1 MPVNTVEIKEVST
14 IRGLKDFINFPFDL
28 YAGNPYWVPA
38 LRSDDL
44 NTFRRDKNP
53 AFEFCE
59 AKYWLAYKDGKIAG
73 RIAGIINKRH
83 IEKWGQPYVRFGW
96 MDFIDES
103 EVSSGLLKT
112 VEDWACSQGLTA
124 VHGPL
129 GFTDMDREGMLV
141 EGFNEMGT
149 LATSYNYPYYAD
161 HMQAAGYVKDID
173 WVEYELRMPQKP
185 DEKIARLSEAL
196 MKRYNLRLLQ
206 FRNKKEML
214 KYAEALFDLLQE
226 AYQHLYGVTPMS
238 RKQVDAYIKQYF
250 GLISPDF
257 VPIVVDAQDRMVAF
271 GITLPSLSLAL
282 QKAKGRL
289 FPFGF
294 VHLLHALNKNDK
306 GDLYLVA
313 ISNEYQGR
321 GVNAILINRMI
332 EVFNKFGIKTVES
345 NPELENNHRVQAQWK
360 NFDHRLHKRRRIFIK
375 HLDSKPDNQAIDKS
389 LMDKSA
395 IAV

>member
-1 MPVNTVEIKEVST
+1 MPVNTIEIKEVTT
-14 IRGLKDFINFPFDL
+14 IHGLKDFVNFPFDL
-28 YAGNPYWVPA
+28 YNGNAFWVPA

-44 NTFRRDKNP
+44 NTFRKDKNP
-53 AFEFCE
+53 AFEFCD
-59 AKYWLAYKDGKIAG
+59 AKYWLAYKGRKIVG
-73 RIAGIINKRH
+73 RVAGIINNRH
-83 IEKWGQPYVRFGW
+83 IEKWGQPYARFGW
-96 MDFIDES
+96 IDFTDDP
-103 EVSSGLLKT
+103 EVSSMLLKT
-112 VEDWACSQGLTA
+112 VEYWACSQGLTA

-141 EGFNEMGT
+141 EGFNELGT

-185 DEKIARLSEAL
+185 DEKIARLADVL
-196 MKRYNLRLLQ
+196 MRRYNLRLLK
-206 FRNKKEML
+206 FKDKKEML

-238 RKQVDAYIKQYF
+238 RRQVDAYIKQYF

-257 VPIVVDAQDRMVAF
+257 VPMVVDAQDRLVAF

-294 VHLLHALNKNDK
+294 IHLLSALNKNDK

-313 ISNEYQGR
+313 VSHDYQGR

-332 EVFNKFGIKTVES
+332 EVFKQFGIKSVES
-345 NPELENNHRVQAQWK
+345 NPELENNLQVQTQWK
-360 NFDHRLHKRRRIFIK
+360 NFDYRQHKRRRVYIK
-375 HLDSKPDNQAIDKS
+375 HLNSEKKELP
-389 LMDKSA
+389 
-395 IAV
+395 